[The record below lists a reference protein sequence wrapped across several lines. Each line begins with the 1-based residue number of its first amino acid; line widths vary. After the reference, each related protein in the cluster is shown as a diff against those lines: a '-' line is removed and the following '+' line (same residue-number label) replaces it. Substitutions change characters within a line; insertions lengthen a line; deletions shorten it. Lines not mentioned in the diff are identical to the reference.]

1 MQNSWLC
8 ICVCIH
14 TYIYISMYACV
25 NVHIYKHLEVHIL
38 SSNTKN
44 QCILNLNPVCIFQV
58 KMKTWEPKR
67 ACRAG
72 NPLGKSQE
80 TWYLRGSF
88 TASSCSGNAEWET
101 QLQHCQ
107 SSALR
112 ALRPVKEH
120 GGKSHSTLMQTLGLQ
135 PAFLQLLGERCGDPG
150 VAVIS
155 VGRILFPSCMKKSP
169 DGKTWR
175 TAEIPEVLNL
185 HSYLLLCFH
194 WRM

>member
-1 MQNSWLC
+1 M
-8 ICVCIH
+8 
-14 TYIYISMYACV
+14 YIYI
-25 NVHIYKHLEVHIL
+25 YKHVEVHTL

-44 QCILNLNPVCIFQV
+44 ECILHLNLAHIFQV
-58 KMKTWEPKR
+58 RIKTWETKSV
-67 ACRAG
+67 CRAG

-80 TWYLRGSF
+80 SWYLRGSF

-101 QLQHCQ
+101 QVQHRQ

-112 ALRPVKEH
+112 ALLPVKEC
-120 GGKSHSTLMQTLGLQ
+120 GGKSPSTLMQTLRLQ

-150 VAVIS
+150 MAVIS
-155 VGRILFPSCMKKSP
+155 VGRILFTSCMKKSSS

-185 HSYLLLCFH
+185 HGYNLTYFH